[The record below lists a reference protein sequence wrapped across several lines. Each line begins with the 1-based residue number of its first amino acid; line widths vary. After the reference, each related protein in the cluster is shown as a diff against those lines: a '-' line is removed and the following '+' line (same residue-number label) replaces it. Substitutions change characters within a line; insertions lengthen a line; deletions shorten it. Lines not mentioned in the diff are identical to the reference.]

1 MKSPRIRHIIWL
13 LLLWLMPG
21 SFVVMGQNVNEKSA
35 QEAENVQ
42 DTIAPRYSVRKT
54 VPGTLKDLSPHPA
67 DLQSPMNLRTE
78 AEYDAKTDRYYIRTK
93 LGNTEIGVPMVLTP
107 EEYLDW
113 TLKQSM
119 QSYYRQKNG
128 EQIGKGKE
136 AFDFMDMKFNLGPAE
151 KLFGPGG
158 VQIRTQGN
166 AELSFGMTYKNVK
179 NPSLPES
186 QRKTLGFDFDE
197 KININVNGKVGDKV
211 NMNMNY
217 NTDATFDFD
226 TKRLKLKYEGKEDE
240 IIKLIEAGN
249 VSMSTNN
256 SLIRGASALFGIR
269 TDLQFGKLKLQAVI
283 SQQESEAKT
292 VTSRGGAQTTTFD
305 FSADNYEGN
314 RHFFLAHY
322 FRDVY
327 DKNLAQLP
335 NILSG
340 ITINRIEVWVTNK
353 RNNYDN
359 PRNIVALTDLGE
371 AFHIGNTTAW
381 SGVGNPTNPSSN
393 VNAPANSANN
403 LYAEM
408 LSRYAAARDIS
419 QVSNIMSTIPGSEPG
434 MDYEKIESARLL
446 TSSEYTLNSK
456 LGYIS
461 LKQTLQP
468 DEVLAVA
475 FEYTLGG
482 RSYQVGEFSSDIK
495 ETGQSLFVKLLK
507 NTANSPD
514 AACWDLMMKN
524 VYSLN
529 AYSVQKE
536 KFQLNITYQSDTTGV
551 YLRYIPEGKIAK
563 TPLLRVMNLDRLNS
577 QNQTGADG
585 FFDFVEGYTVTA
597 SDGRIYFPVVEPFGS
612 HLRKAIG
619 NDALADKYV
628 FQELYD
634 STRTVAQQTAEK
646 NKFRLTGE
654 YRASNANEIRL
665 GAMNIPQGSVRVT
678 AGGMT
683 LVENSDYTVDYTL
696 GVVTILNQSIIDAG
710 TAISV
715 NLESNTLYSMQ
726 RKTMIG
732 LNFTY
737 DFSQNFSFGGSI
749 MHLSEKP
756 LTSKVAMGDEPLSNT
771 LWGVNAS
778 WKKESQWLT
787 NMLDKLPFVT
797 ATAPSSINLGVEFA
811 HLIPGH
817 AKGLQ
822 QNASYIDDFEST
834 QNGIDLR
841 QPSYWMLA
849 STPSPLFPEAT
860 CSNDI
865 SYGKNRA
872 LLAWYHIDGL
882 FTRRNSSLTPTHIK
896 NDLNQLS
903 NHYVREVYEQELFPN
918 KETPYQE
925 SASMN
930 VLNLAYYPQE
940 RGPYNLDTDLNSDG
954 TLKNPENRWGG
965 MMRKL
970 DTSDFEAAN
979 IEYISFWLL
988 DPFIYEEGSI
998 EGGITRTGS
1007 EKATR
1012 ANSPKGTLYINLGE
1026 VSEDILKDGKKFFE
1040 NGLPI
1045 DGDATK
1051 TEETVWGRVPRDR
1064 SVVYA
1069 FDNAAGAR
1077 RKQDV
1082 GLNGLSTEDERT
1094 FSTYQ
1099 KYLADVQGKVDASTY
1114 EKFYNDPAG
1123 DNYHYFRGSD
1133 YDREERSILERY
1145 KYYNNT
1151 EGNSTASEDSP
1162 ERYDISSKTVPDVED
1177 INQDNT
1183 LNETE
1188 KYFQYRINL
1197 TPSDLKVGQNYITDK
1212 RTASVRLRNGQTEEV
1227 TWYQFKVPVRSGEAV
1242 GSIKDF
1248 KSIRF
1253 MRMFLTGFEK
1263 PIVLRFATLELVRGE
1278 WRTYT
1283 DALNNTQQGASTTSS
1298 AALDVSAVNI
1308 EENGDRTPVNY
1319 VMPPGISR
1327 VIDPGQPQ
1335 LRQQNE
1341 QAMSLKLEKLAPG
1354 DARAVYK
1361 NTGMDMRQYR
1371 RLQMFAHAEALP
1383 DLSTDPQ
1390 NGELSVFIRL
1400 GSDYRSNYYEYE
1412 IPLTLTPHGEYNGS
1426 TVAGC
1431 LAVWPKD
1438 NNLDIDLSVLTNV
1451 KKARNRLKNISNSG
1465 ISYAKVYSEYD
1476 PDKPSNKISVIGNPS
1491 LAEVKTMMIGVRN
1504 NSRTIKSAEVWVNEL
1519 RLTEFNEDGGWAA
1532 QGNLNLQLSDIGSI
1546 NLAGH
1551 VETAG
1556 FGGLEQSVSERRLD
1570 DYYQYSFTTTFD
1582 LGRFFPKKAKLAAPI
1597 YFSYSKEATT
1607 PKYNPLDKDM
1617 LLDDALDA
1625 CTTDW
1630 ERDSLMNIAREITTY
1645 RNFSLSNARLGI
1657 TSKTP
1662 MPYDPGNFTF
1672 SYSRSLRHNQ
1682 GSTTAYENETD
1693 WRAAMT
1699 YNYAPVYR
1707 PWEPFKAMESK
1718 SPWMRFIK
1726 EINLNWLPQ
1735 SISFNTDMTRH
1746 YYELQLRDLEALT
1759 AGSSS
1764 IGSGDLSIEGI
1775 PISVAKEFLWNR
1787 DFALRWDP
1795 TKNLKLNFTS
1805 ATHAEIEEP
1814 YGVVNKDLYPDEYS
1828 AWKDTVRRSL
1838 LSLGRPIDFQ
1848 QTFNATYK
1856 LPFDK
1861 FPATDWVSA
1870 DLRFASSYNWDRGVS
1885 LSDGI
1890 EMGNTV
1896 SNQRSI
1902 DVNSRFNLEAL
1913 YNKVPYLKKVNRRF
1927 SASYRK
1933 PASPKEQKPRRF
1945 DKEVQLRADTTVTIQ
1960 HGMNSRRPKVTAL
1973 TVDGRRYPV
1982 RYKVI
1987 NANSLRIDTQDT
1999 ARIKLTVIPGPDPED
2014 GWWYKFGQH
2023 ATRIAMSVRNFSFTY
2038 KNTYAMTLPGFRPE
2052 VGDMFG
2058 QKKHG
2063 GFLAPGMDFAFGFT
2077 GDDYIDRALQ
2087 NDWLICN
2094 DSVVSPASS
2103 NALEDLQLRISLE
2116 PIRDLKIDLTANRTR
2131 NRSREIQYMFE
2142 GMPDTRSGNFSMSI
2156 ISIGS
2161 AFERPSAGDGYHSGT
2176 FERFRRN
2183 LDVIRDRVESQFL
2196 GAQYPQGSI
2205 LAGKTFDPANGTIS
2219 KHSPDVMI
2227 PAFLAAYTGKSARNS
2242 ALDFFPSLFSMMPNW
2257 RITYTGLTK
2266 IAWFKKNFRSVNL
2279 NHAYRS
2285 TYSVGSYNTFQSFM
2299 SYMGDIGFVEDV
2311 QSGNPIPSSRFDI
2324 SMVSINEQFSP
2335 LIGMDATLKNGLTA
2349 KVEYK
2354 TSRILN
2360 LSMSACQLVETASRD
2375 FVIGLGYKIVNFNL
2389 FSGRNVKDNKNR
2401 VSHDLALRADIS
2413 FRNQSA
2419 LCRDIQQGFAQAT
2432 NGNKAL
2438 KISCSADYTLSRLL
2452 TLRLYYDRQQNT
2464 PLVSSSSYP
2473 VVSADFG
2480 FSMKFSLTR

>member
-21 SFVVMGQNVNEKSA
+21 SFVVMGQNVNGKSA

-726 RKTMIG
+726 RKTMMG

-988 DPFIYEEGSI
+988 DPFIYEEGNI

-1051 TEETVWGRVPRDR
+1051 TEETVWGVFPAI
-1064 SVVYA
+1064 VV
-1069 FDNAAGAR
+1069 
-1077 RKQDV
+1077 
-1082 GLNGLSTEDERT
+1082 
-1094 FSTYQ
+1094 
-1099 KYLADVQGKVDASTY
+1099 
-1114 EKFYNDPAG
+1114 
-1123 DNYHYFRGSD
+1123 
-1133 YDREERSILERY
+1133 
-1145 KYYNNT
+1145 
-1151 EGNSTASEDSP
+1151 
-1162 ERYDISSKTVPDVED
+1162 
-1177 INQDNT
+1177 
-1183 LNETE
+1183 
-1188 KYFQYRINL
+1188 
-1197 TPSDLKVGQNYITDK
+1197 
-1212 RTASVRLRNGQTEEV
+1212 
-1227 TWYQFKVPVRSGEAV
+1227 WY
-1242 GSIKDF
+1242 
-1248 KSIRF
+1248 
-1253 MRMFLTGFEK
+1253 
-1263 PIVLRFATLELVRGE
+1263 
-1278 WRTYT
+1278 
-1283 DALNNTQQGASTTSS
+1283 
-1298 AALDVSAVNI
+1298 
-1308 EENGDRTPVNY
+1308 
-1319 VMPPGISR
+1319 MPLIM
-1327 VIDPGQPQ
+1327 QP
-1335 LRQQNE
+1335 
-1341 QAMSLKLEKLAPG
+1341 
-1354 DARAVYK
+1354 
-1361 NTGMDMRQYR
+1361 
-1371 RLQMFAHAEALP
+1371 AHAV
-1383 DLSTDPQ
+1383 SKM
-1390 NGELSVFIRL
+1390 
-1400 GSDYRSNYYEYE
+1400 SD
-1412 IPLTLTPHGEYNGS
+1412 
-1426 TVAGC
+1426 
-1431 LAVWPKD
+1431 
-1438 NNLDIDLSVLTNV
+1438 
-1451 KKARNRLKNISNSG
+1451 
-1465 ISYAKVYSEYD
+1465 
-1476 PDKPSNKISVIGNPS
+1476 
-1491 LAEVKTMMIGVRN
+1491 
-1504 NSRTIKSAEVWVNEL
+1504 
-1519 RLTEFNEDGGWAA
+1519 
-1532 QGNLNLQLSDIGSI
+1532 
-1546 NLAGH
+1546 
-1551 VETAG
+1551 
-1556 FGGLEQSVSERRLD
+1556 
-1570 DYYQYSFTTTFD
+1570 
-1582 LGRFFPKKAKLAAPI
+1582 
-1597 YFSYSKEATT
+1597 
-1607 PKYNPLDKDM
+1607 
-1617 LLDDALDA
+1617 
-1625 CTTDW
+1625 
-1630 ERDSLMNIAREITTY
+1630 
-1645 RNFSLSNARLGI
+1645 
-1657 TSKTP
+1657 
-1662 MPYDPGNFTF
+1662 
-1672 SYSRSLRHNQ
+1672 
-1682 GSTTAYENETD
+1682 
-1693 WRAAMT
+1693 
-1699 YNYAPVYR
+1699 
-1707 PWEPFKAMESK
+1707 
-1718 SPWMRFIK
+1718 
-1726 EINLNWLPQ
+1726 
-1735 SISFNTDMTRH
+1735 
-1746 YYELQLRDLEALT
+1746 
-1759 AGSSS
+1759 
-1764 IGSGDLSIEGI
+1764 
-1775 PISVAKEFLWNR
+1775 
-1787 DFALRWDP
+1787 
-1795 TKNLKLNFTS
+1795 
-1805 ATHAEIEEP
+1805 
-1814 YGVVNKDLYPDEYS
+1814 
-1828 AWKDTVRRSL
+1828 
-1838 LSLGRPIDFQ
+1838 
-1848 QTFNATYK
+1848 
-1856 LPFDK
+1856 
-1861 FPATDWVSA
+1861 
-1870 DLRFASSYNWDRGVS
+1870 
-1885 LSDGI
+1885 
-1890 EMGNTV
+1890 
-1896 SNQRSI
+1896 
-1902 DVNSRFNLEAL
+1902 
-1913 YNKVPYLKKVNRRF
+1913 
-1927 SASYRK
+1927 
-1933 PASPKEQKPRRF
+1933 
-1945 DKEVQLRADTTVTIQ
+1945 
-1960 HGMNSRRPKVTAL
+1960 
-1973 TVDGRRYPV
+1973 
-1982 RYKVI
+1982 
-1987 NANSLRIDTQDT
+1987 
-1999 ARIKLTVIPGPDPED
+1999 
-2014 GWWYKFGQH
+2014 
-2023 ATRIAMSVRNFSFTY
+2023 
-2038 KNTYAMTLPGFRPE
+2038 
-2052 VGDMFG
+2052 
-2058 QKKHG
+2058 
-2063 GFLAPGMDFAFGFT
+2063 
-2077 GDDYIDRALQ
+2077 
-2087 NDWLICN
+2087 
-2094 DSVVSPASS
+2094 
-2103 NALEDLQLRISLE
+2103 
-2116 PIRDLKIDLTANRTR
+2116 
-2131 NRSREIQYMFE
+2131 
-2142 GMPDTRSGNFSMSI
+2142 
-2156 ISIGS
+2156 
-2161 AFERPSAGDGYHSGT
+2161 
-2176 FERFRRN
+2176 
-2183 LDVIRDRVESQFL
+2183 
-2196 GAQYPQGSI
+2196 
-2205 LAGKTFDPANGTIS
+2205 
-2219 KHSPDVMI
+2219 
-2227 PAFLAAYTGKSARNS
+2227 
-2242 ALDFFPSLFSMMPNW
+2242 
-2257 RITYTGLTK
+2257 
-2266 IAWFKKNFRSVNL
+2266 
-2279 NHAYRS
+2279 
-2285 TYSVGSYNTFQSFM
+2285 
-2299 SYMGDIGFVEDV
+2299 
-2311 QSGNPIPSSRFDI
+2311 
-2324 SMVSINEQFSP
+2324 
-2335 LIGMDATLKNGLTA
+2335 
-2349 KVEYK
+2349 
-2354 TSRILN
+2354 
-2360 LSMSACQLVETASRD
+2360 
-2375 FVIGLGYKIVNFNL
+2375 
-2389 FSGRNVKDNKNR
+2389 
-2401 VSHDLALRADIS
+2401 
-2413 FRNQSA
+2413 
-2419 LCRDIQQGFAQAT
+2419 
-2432 NGNKAL
+2432 
-2438 KISCSADYTLSRLL
+2438 
-2452 TLRLYYDRQQNT
+2452 
-2464 PLVSSSSYP
+2464 
-2473 VVSADFG
+2473 
-2480 FSMKFSLTR
+2480 

>member
-1 MKSPRIRHIIWL
+1 MKYPHIRHAICL
-13 LLLWLMPG
+13 LLLWLTH
-21 SFVVMGQNVNEKSA
+21 SSIAVMGQNVQQKTKTDNSTKEA
-35 QEAENVQ
+35 QS
-42 DTIAPRYSVRKT
+42 DSIAPRYSVRKT
-54 VPGTLKDLSPHPA
+54 VPFTLKDLSLPPA
-67 DLQSPMNLRTE
+67 DLKSPTNLRTE
-78 AEYDAKTDRYYIRTK
+78 AEYDAKTDKYLIRTK
-93 LGNTEIGVPMVLTP
+93 LGNTDIGVPLLLTP

-113 TLKQSM
+113 TLQQSM
-119 QSYYRQKNG
+119 QAYYRQKNG

-136 AFDFMDMKFNLGPAE
+136 AFDFMDMKFSLGPAE

-166 AELSFGMTYKNVK
+166 AELSFGMNYKNVK
-179 NPSLPES
+179 NPSLPEN
-186 QRKTLGFDFDE
+186 QRKTFGFDFDE

-226 TKRLKLKYEGKEDE
+226 TKQLKLKYEGKEDE

-249 VSMSTNN
+249 VSMPTNN

-269 TDLQFGKLKLQAVI
+269 TDLQFGKLKMQAVI

-292 VTSRGGAQTTTFD
+292 VTSRGGAQVTTFD
-305 FSADNYEGN
+305 FSADNYEEN
-314 RHFFLAHY
+314 RHFFLTHY

-335 NILSG
+335 NVLSS

-371 AFHIGNTTAW
+371 AFHIGNPSAW
-381 SGVGNPTNPSSN
+381 SGTGNPANPAASG
-393 VNAPANSANN
+393 NAPANNANN
-403 LYAEM
+403 LYAAM
-408 LSRYAAARDIS
+408 TGQYAAARDIS
-419 QVSNIMSTIPGSEPG
+419 QVNNTMNSIPGMEGG

-446 TSSEYTLNSK
+446 TASEYTLNSK

-475 FEYTLGG
+475 FEYTFGG
-482 RSYQVGEFSSDIK
+482 KSYQVGEFSSDIK

-507 NTANSPD
+507 NTSNSPD

-536 KFQLNITYQSDTTGV
+536 KFQLNITYQSDTAGV

-577 QNQTGADG
+577 QNQIGADG

-612 HLRKAIG
+612 HLRNAIG

-634 STRTVAQQTAEK
+634 STRTVARQTAEK

-665 GAMNIPQGSVRVT
+665 GAMNIPQGSVQVT
-678 AGGMT
+678 AGGIT
-683 LVENSDYTVDYTL
+683 LTENSDYTVDYTL

-726 RKTMIG
+726 RKTMMG

-737 DFSQNFSFGGSI
+737 DFSPDFSFGGSI
-749 MHLSEKP
+749 MHLKEKP
-756 LTSKVAMGDEPLSNT
+756 LTSKVAMGDEPLSNM
-771 LWGVNAS
+771 LWGLNAS

-787 NMLDKLPFVT
+787 NLLDKLPFVN
-797 ATAPSSINLGVEFA
+797 ATMPSNINLGVEFA

-834 QNGIDLR
+834 QSGIDLR

-849 STPSPLFPEAT
+849 STPYNPNLFPEASR
-860 CSNDI
+860 SNDI
-865 SYGKNRA
+865 TYGKNRA

-882 FTRRNSSLTPTHIK
+882 FTRRNSSLTPAHIK
-896 NDLNQLS
+896 SDLNQLS

-925 SASMN
+925 SAAMN

-940 RGPYNLDTDLNSDG
+940 RGPYNLDTDLNTNG
-954 TLKNPENRWGG
+954 TLRNPQKRWGG

-979 IEYISFWLL
+979 IEYVTFWLL
-988 DPFIYEEGSI
+988 DPFIYEKEGNNPASPLDRASTPATS
-998 EGGITRTGS
+998 GGD
-1007 EKATR
+1007 
-1012 ANSPKGTLYINLGE
+1012 LYINLGE

-1040 NGLPI
+1040 NGLPT
-1045 DGDATK
+1045 DGDVTK
-1051 TEETVWGRVPRDR
+1051 TEETVWGRVPRER
-1064 SVVYA
+1064 SIVYA
-1069 FDNAAGAR
+1069 FDNAANAR
-1077 RKQDV
+1077 RYQDV
-1082 GLNGLSTEDERT
+1082 GLNGLSTEDERS
-1094 FSTYQ
+1094 FPTYQ
-1099 KYLADVQGKVDASTY
+1099 NYLSEIQGIVDAESY
-1114 EKFYNDPAG
+1114 QKFYNDPAG

-1133 YDREERSILERY
+1133 YDREERSILDRY

-1162 ERYDISSKTVPDVED
+1162 ERYDISAKTVPDIED

-1188 KYFQYRINL
+1188 KYFQYKVRL

-1212 RTASVRLRNGQTEEV
+1212 RTVNVRLRNGQTEEV
-1227 TWYQFKVPVRSGEAV
+1227 TWYQFKIPVRSGEAI
-1242 GSIKDF
+1242 GNIKDF

-1253 MRMFLTGFEK
+1253 MRMFLTGFES
-1263 PIVLRFATLELVRGE
+1263 PVVLRFATLELIRGE

-1283 DALNNTQQGASTTSS
+1283 DALNNTQQGSSVTSS
-1298 AALDVSAVNI
+1298 ATLDVSAVNI

-1319 VMPPGISR
+1319 IMPPGISR

-1341 QAMSLKLEKLAPG
+1341 QAMSLKIEKLTPG

-1361 NTGMDMRQYR
+1361 NTGMDMRQYK
-1371 RLQMFAHAEALP
+1371 RLQMFIHAEALP

-1412 IPLTLTPHGEYNGS
+1412 IPLVLTPHGEYNGS
-1426 TVAGC
+1426 TTTGC
-1431 LAVWPKD
+1431 LAVWPKE
-1438 NNLDIDLSVLTNV
+1438 NNLDIDLGILTNI
-1451 KKARNRLKNISNSG
+1451 KKNRNRLKNISNSG
-1465 ISYAKVYSEYD
+1465 ITYTRLYSEYD
-1476 PDKPSNKISVIGNPS
+1476 TEKPANKISIIGNPS
-1491 LAEVKTMMIGVRN
+1491 LAEVKTIMIGVRN
-1504 NSRTIKSAEVWVNEL
+1504 NARTIKSAEVWVNEL
-1519 RLTEFNEDGGWAA
+1519 RLTEFNESGGWAA
-1532 QGNLNLQLSDIGSI
+1532 QGNLNVQLSDIGSI
-1546 NLAGH
+1546 NLTGH
-1551 VETAG
+1551 TETAG

-1570 DYYQYSFTTTFD
+1570 DFYQYSFTTTFD
-1582 LGRFFPKKAKLAAPI
+1582 LGRFFPKKVKLTSPI

-1625 CTTDW
+1625 CTTGQQ
-1630 ERDSLMNIAREITTY
+1630 RDSLMNIAREITTY
-1645 RNFSLSNARLGI
+1645 RNFSLSNARIGI
-1657 TSKTP
+1657 VSKRP

-1693 WRAAMT
+1693 WRGAMS

-1707 PWEPFKAMESK
+1707 PWEPFKKMKSK

-1735 SISFNTDMTRH
+1735 SIAFNTEMLRH
-1746 YYELQLRDLEALT
+1746 YYELQLRDLEVLT
-1759 AGSSS
+1759 TGSMT
-1764 IGSGDLSIEGI
+1764 GEDTGIEGI
-1775 PISVAKEFLWNR
+1775 PVSVAKEFLWNR
-1787 DFALRWDP
+1787 DFALRWDL
-1795 TKNLKLNFTS
+1795 TKNLRFNFTS

-1814 YGVVNKDLYPDEYS
+1814 YGVVNKDLYPDEYT

-1838 LSLGRPIDFQ
+1838 LSLGRPIDYQ

-1856 LPFDK
+1856 VPFDK
-1861 FPATDWVSA
+1861 FPITDWIST

-1890 EMGNTV
+1890 EMGNTI

-1933 PASPKEQKPRRF
+1933 PAAAKGQKPRRF
-1945 DKEVQLRADTTVTIQ
+1945 DKEIQLKADTTLTVS
-1960 HGMNSRRPKVTAL
+1960 HNLNSRRPKVSAL
-1973 TVDGRRYPV
+1973 TVDGRRYPIK
-1982 RYKVI
+1982 YKII
-1987 NANSLRIDTQDT
+1987 NANSLRINTQDT
-1999 ARIKLTVIPGPDPED
+1999 ARIKLTVIPGPAPEE
-2014 GWWYKFGQH
+2014 GRWYKLGQY
-2023 ATRIAMSVRNFSFTY
+2023 AARFAMSVRNFSFTY

-2063 GFLAPGMDFAFGFT
+2063 GFLAPGLGFAFGLT
-2077 GDDYIDRALQ
+2077 DDSYIDRAMQ
-2087 NDWLICN
+2087 NEWLVCN
-2094 DSVVSPASS
+2094 DSVISPASS
-2103 NALEDLQLRISLE
+2103 NALEDLQIRITLE
-2116 PIRDLKIDLTANRTR
+2116 PIRDLKIDLTANRTH
-2131 NRSREIQYMFE
+2131 NRSREMQYMFA
-2142 GMPDTRSGNFSMSI
+2142 GMPDTRSGNFTMSI

-2161 AFERPSAGDGYHSGT
+2161 AFERHNADNGYRSST
-2176 FERFRRN
+2176 FERFRNSLEGIRN
-2183 LDVIRDRVESQFL
+2183 RAE
-2196 GAQYPQGSI
+2196 AQYANSRYPQGTA
-2205 LAGKTFDPANGTIS
+2205 LVGKPFDPANGTVS

-2227 PAFLAAYTGKSARNS
+2227 PAFLAAYTGRNARNS
-2242 ALDFFPSLFSMMPNW
+2242 ALDIFPSLFAMMPNW
-2257 RITYTGLTK
+2257 RITYAGLAK
-2266 IAWFKKNFRSVNL
+2266 IGWFKKNFRSFNL

-2285 TYSVGSYNTFQSFM
+2285 TYNIGSYNTFQSFI
-2299 SYMGDIGFVEDV
+2299 SYMGDIGFTEDV
-2311 QSGNPIPSSRFDI
+2311 QTGNPIPSSRFDI

-2335 LIGMDATLKNGLTA
+2335 LIGMDATLKNGMTA
-2349 KVEYK
+2349 KVEYR
-2354 TSRILN
+2354 TNRVLN
-2360 LSMSACQLVETASRD
+2360 LSTSACQLVESDSRD
-2375 FVIGLGYKIVNFNL
+2375 FVIGLGYKIINFNL
-2389 FSGRNVKDNKNR
+2389 FSQRNVKNSKNR
-2401 VSHDLALRADIS
+2401 TSHDLTLRTDIS

-2419 LCRDIQQGFAQAT
+2419 LCRDIQQGSTQAT
-2432 NGNKAL
+2432 SGNKAL

-2473 VVSADFG
+2473 VVSVDFG

>member
-21 SFVVMGQNVNEKSA
+21 SFVVMGQNVNGKST

-78 AEYDAKTDRYYIRTK
+78 AEYDAKTDKYYIRTK

-514 AACWDLMMKN
+514 AACWGLMMKN

-726 RKTMIG
+726 RKTMMG

-849 STPSPLFPEAT
+849 STPSPLFPEAAR
-860 CSNDI
+860 SNDI

-988 DPFIYEEGSI
+988 DPFIYEEGNI

-1064 SVVYA
+1064 SVV
-1069 FDNAAGAR
+1069 
-1077 RKQDV
+1077 
-1082 GLNGLSTEDERT
+1082 
-1094 FSTYQ
+1094 
-1099 KYLADVQGKVDASTY
+1099 
-1114 EKFYNDPAG
+1114 
-1123 DNYHYFRGSD
+1123 
-1133 YDREERSILERY
+1133 
-1145 KYYNNT
+1145 
-1151 EGNSTASEDSP
+1151 
-1162 ERYDISSKTVPDVED
+1162 
-1177 INQDNT
+1177 
-1183 LNETE
+1183 
-1188 KYFQYRINL
+1188 
-1197 TPSDLKVGQNYITDK
+1197 
-1212 RTASVRLRNGQTEEV
+1212 SV
-1227 TWYQFKVPVRSGEAV
+1227 S
-1242 GSIKDF
+1242 
-1248 KSIRF
+1248 
-1253 MRMFLTGFEK
+1253 
-1263 PIVLRFATLELVRGE
+1263 
-1278 WRTYT
+1278 YT
-1283 DALNNTQQGASTTSS
+1283 
-1298 AALDVSAVNI
+1298 
-1308 EENGDRTPVNY
+1308 
-1319 VMPPGISR
+1319 
-1327 VIDPGQPQ
+1327 
-1335 LRQQNE
+1335 
-1341 QAMSLKLEKLAPG
+1341 
-1354 DARAVYK
+1354 
-1361 NTGMDMRQYR
+1361 
-1371 RLQMFAHAEALP
+1371 H
-1383 DLSTDPQ
+1383 
-1390 NGELSVFIRL
+1390 
-1400 GSDYRSNYYEYE
+1400 
-1412 IPLTLTPHGEYNGS
+1412 LTLP
-1426 TVAGC
+1426 
-1431 LAVWPKD
+1431 
-1438 NNLDIDLSVLTNV
+1438 
-1451 KKARNRLKNISNSG
+1451 
-1465 ISYAKVYSEYD
+1465 
-1476 PDKPSNKISVIGNPS
+1476 
-1491 LAEVKTMMIGVRN
+1491 
-1504 NSRTIKSAEVWVNEL
+1504 
-1519 RLTEFNEDGGWAA
+1519 
-1532 QGNLNLQLSDIGSI
+1532 
-1546 NLAGH
+1546 
-1551 VETAG
+1551 
-1556 FGGLEQSVSERRLD
+1556 
-1570 DYYQYSFTTTFD
+1570 TT
-1582 LGRFFPKKAKLAAPI
+1582 
-1597 YFSYSKEATT
+1597 
-1607 PKYNPLDKDM
+1607 
-1617 LLDDALDA
+1617 
-1625 CTTDW
+1625 
-1630 ERDSLMNIAREITTY
+1630 
-1645 RNFSLSNARLGI
+1645 
-1657 TSKTP
+1657 
-1662 MPYDPGNFTF
+1662 
-1672 SYSRSLRHNQ
+1672 
-1682 GSTTAYENETD
+1682 
-1693 WRAAMT
+1693 
-1699 YNYAPVYR
+1699 
-1707 PWEPFKAMESK
+1707 
-1718 SPWMRFIK
+1718 
-1726 EINLNWLPQ
+1726 
-1735 SISFNTDMTRH
+1735 
-1746 YYELQLRDLEALT
+1746 
-1759 AGSSS
+1759 
-1764 IGSGDLSIEGI
+1764 
-1775 PISVAKEFLWNR
+1775 
-1787 DFALRWDP
+1787 
-1795 TKNLKLNFTS
+1795 
-1805 ATHAEIEEP
+1805 
-1814 YGVVNKDLYPDEYS
+1814 
-1828 AWKDTVRRSL
+1828 
-1838 LSLGRPIDFQ
+1838 
-1848 QTFNATYK
+1848 
-1856 LPFDK
+1856 
-1861 FPATDWVSA
+1861 
-1870 DLRFASSYNWDRGVS
+1870 
-1885 LSDGI
+1885 
-1890 EMGNTV
+1890 
-1896 SNQRSI
+1896 
-1902 DVNSRFNLEAL
+1902 
-1913 YNKVPYLKKVNRRF
+1913 
-1927 SASYRK
+1927 
-1933 PASPKEQKPRRF
+1933 
-1945 DKEVQLRADTTVTIQ
+1945 
-1960 HGMNSRRPKVTAL
+1960 
-1973 TVDGRRYPV
+1973 
-1982 RYKVI
+1982 
-1987 NANSLRIDTQDT
+1987 
-1999 ARIKLTVIPGPDPED
+1999 
-2014 GWWYKFGQH
+2014 
-2023 ATRIAMSVRNFSFTY
+2023 
-2038 KNTYAMTLPGFRPE
+2038 
-2052 VGDMFG
+2052 
-2058 QKKHG
+2058 
-2063 GFLAPGMDFAFGFT
+2063 
-2077 GDDYIDRALQ
+2077 
-2087 NDWLICN
+2087 
-2094 DSVVSPASS
+2094 
-2103 NALEDLQLRISLE
+2103 
-2116 PIRDLKIDLTANRTR
+2116 
-2131 NRSREIQYMFE
+2131 
-2142 GMPDTRSGNFSMSI
+2142 
-2156 ISIGS
+2156 
-2161 AFERPSAGDGYHSGT
+2161 
-2176 FERFRRN
+2176 
-2183 LDVIRDRVESQFL
+2183 
-2196 GAQYPQGSI
+2196 
-2205 LAGKTFDPANGTIS
+2205 
-2219 KHSPDVMI
+2219 
-2227 PAFLAAYTGKSARNS
+2227 
-2242 ALDFFPSLFSMMPNW
+2242 
-2257 RITYTGLTK
+2257 
-2266 IAWFKKNFRSVNL
+2266 
-2279 NHAYRS
+2279 
-2285 TYSVGSYNTFQSFM
+2285 
-2299 SYMGDIGFVEDV
+2299 
-2311 QSGNPIPSSRFDI
+2311 
-2324 SMVSINEQFSP
+2324 
-2335 LIGMDATLKNGLTA
+2335 
-2349 KVEYK
+2349 
-2354 TSRILN
+2354 
-2360 LSMSACQLVETASRD
+2360 
-2375 FVIGLGYKIVNFNL
+2375 
-2389 FSGRNVKDNKNR
+2389 
-2401 VSHDLALRADIS
+2401 
-2413 FRNQSA
+2413 
-2419 LCRDIQQGFAQAT
+2419 
-2432 NGNKAL
+2432 
-2438 KISCSADYTLSRLL
+2438 
-2452 TLRLYYDRQQNT
+2452 
-2464 PLVSSSSYP
+2464 
-2473 VVSADFG
+2473 
-2480 FSMKFSLTR
+2480 

>member
-1 MKSPRIRHIIWL
+1 MKYPHIRHAICL
-13 LLLWLMPG
+13 LLLWLTH
-21 SFVVMGQNVNEKSA
+21 SSIAVMGQNVQQKTNTDNSTKEA
-35 QEAENVQ
+35 QS
-42 DTIAPRYSVRKT
+42 DSIAPRYSVRKT
-54 VPGTLKDLSPHPA
+54 VPFTLKDLSLPPA
-67 DLQSPMNLRTE
+67 DLKSPTNLRTE
-78 AEYDAKTDRYYIRTK
+78 AEYDAKTNKYLIRTK
-93 LGNTEIGVPMVLTP
+93 LGNTDIGVPLLLTP

-113 TLKQSM
+113 TLQQSM
-119 QSYYRQKNG
+119 QAYYRQKNG

-136 AFDFMDMKFNLGPAE
+136 AFDFMDMKFSLGPAE

-166 AELSFGMTYKNVK
+166 AELSFGMNYKNVK
-179 NPSLPES
+179 NPSLPEN
-186 QRKTLGFDFDE
+186 QRKTFGFDFDE

-226 TKRLKLKYEGKEDE
+226 TKQLKLKYEGKEDE

-249 VSMSTNN
+249 VSMPTNN

-269 TDLQFGKLKLQAVI
+269 TDLQFGKLKMQAVI

-292 VTSRGGAQTTTFD
+292 VTSRGGAQVTTFD
-305 FSADNYEGN
+305 FSADNYEEN
-314 RHFFLAHY
+314 RHFFLTHY

-335 NILSG
+335 NVLSG

-371 AFHIGNTTAW
+371 AFHIGNPSAW
-381 SGVGNPTNPSSN
+381 SGTGNPANPAAS
-393 VNAPANSANN
+393 VNAPANNANN
-403 LYAEM
+403 LYAAM
-408 LSRYAAARDIS
+408 TGQYAAARDIS
-419 QVSNIMSTIPGSEPG
+419 QVNNTMNSIPGMEGG

-446 TSSEYTLNSK
+446 TASEYTLNSK

-475 FEYTLGG
+475 FEYTFGG
-482 RSYQVGEFSSDIK
+482 KNYQVGEFSSDIK

-507 NTANSPD
+507 NTSNSPD

-536 KFQLNITYQSDTTGV
+536 KFQLNITYQSDTAGV

-577 QNQTGADG
+577 QNQIGADG

-634 STRTVAQQTAEK
+634 STRTVARQTAEK

-678 AGGMT
+678 AGGIT
-683 LVENSDYTVDYTL
+683 LTENSDYTVDYTL

-726 RKTMIG
+726 RKTMMG

-737 DFSQNFSFGGSI
+737 DFSPGFSFGGSI
-749 MHLSEKP
+749 MHLKEKP
-756 LTSKVAMGDEPLSNT
+756 LTSKVAMGDEPLSNM
-771 LWGVNAS
+771 LWGLNAS

-787 NMLDKLPFVT
+787 NLLDKLPFVN
-797 ATAPSSINLGVEFA
+797 ATMPSNINLGVEFA

-834 QNGIDLR
+834 QSGIDLR

-849 STPSPLFPEAT
+849 STPYNPNLFPEASR
-860 CSNDI
+860 SNDI
-865 SYGKNRA
+865 TYGKNRA

-882 FTRRNSSLTPTHIK
+882 FTRRNSSLTPAHIK
-896 NDLNQLS
+896 SDLNQLS

-925 SASMN
+925 SAAMN

-940 RGPYNLDTDLNSDG
+940 RGPYNLDTDLNTDG
-954 TLKNPENRWGG
+954 TLRNPQKRWGG

-979 IEYISFWLL
+979 IEYVTFWLL
-988 DPFIYEEGSI
+988 DPFIYEKEGNNPASPLDRASTPATS
-998 EGGITRTGS
+998 GGD
-1007 EKATR
+1007 
-1012 ANSPKGTLYINLGE
+1012 LYINLGE

-1040 NGLPI
+1040 NGLPT
-1045 DGDATK
+1045 DGDVTK

-1064 SVVYA
+1064 SIVYA
-1069 FDNAAGAR
+1069 FDNAASAR
-1077 RKQDV
+1077 RYQDV
-1082 GLNGLSTEDERT
+1082 GLNGLSTEDERS
-1094 FSTYQ
+1094 FPTYRN
-1099 KYLADVQGKVDASTY
+1099 YLSEIQGIVDAESY
-1114 EKFYNDPAG
+1114 QKFYNDPAG

-1133 YDREERSILERY
+1133 YDREERSILDRY

-1162 ERYDISSKTVPDVED
+1162 ERYDISAKTVPDIED

-1188 KYFQYRINL
+1188 KYFQYKVRL

-1212 RTASVRLRNGQTEEV
+1212 RTVNIRLRNGQTEEV
-1227 TWYQFKVPVRSGEAV
+1227 TWYQFKIPVRSGEAI
-1242 GSIKDF
+1242 GNIKDF

-1253 MRMFLTGFEK
+1253 MRMFLTGFES
-1263 PIVLRFATLELVRGE
+1263 PVVLRFATLELIRGE

-1283 DALNNTQQGASTTSS
+1283 DALNNTQQGSPVTSS
-1298 AALDVSAVNI
+1298 ATLDVSAVNI

-1319 VMPPGISR
+1319 IMPPGISR

-1341 QAMSLKLEKLAPG
+1341 QAMSLKIEKLTPG

-1361 NTGMDMRQYR
+1361 NTGMDMRQYK
-1371 RLQMFAHAEALP
+1371 RLQMFIHAEALP

-1412 IPLTLTPHGEYNGS
+1412 IPLVLTPHGEYNGS
-1426 TVAGC
+1426 TTAGC
-1431 LAVWPKD
+1431 LAVWPKE
-1438 NNLDIDLSVLTNV
+1438 NNLDIDLGILTNI
-1451 KKARNRLKNISNSG
+1451 KKNRNRLKNISNSG
-1465 ISYAKVYSEYD
+1465 ITYTRLYSEYD
-1476 PDKPSNKISVIGNPS
+1476 TEKPANKISIIGNPS
-1491 LAEVKTMMIGVRN
+1491 LAEVKTIMIGVRN
-1504 NSRTIKSAEVWVNEL
+1504 NARTIKSAEVWVNEL
-1519 RLTEFNEDGGWAA
+1519 RLTEFNESGGWAA
-1532 QGNLNLQLSDIGSI
+1532 QGNLNVQLSDIGSI
-1546 NLAGH
+1546 NLTGH
-1551 VETAG
+1551 TETAG

-1570 DYYQYSFTTTFD
+1570 DFYQYSFTTTFD
-1582 LGRFFPKKAKLAAPI
+1582 LGRFFPKKVKLTSPI

-1625 CTTDW
+1625 CTTGQQ
-1630 ERDSLMNIAREITTY
+1630 RDSLMNIAREITTY
-1645 RNFSLSNARLGI
+1645 RNFSLSNARIGI
-1657 TSKTP
+1657 VSKRP

-1693 WRAAMT
+1693 WRGAMT
-1699 YNYAPVYR
+1699 YNYTPVYR
-1707 PWEPFKAMESK
+1707 PWEPFKKMKSK

-1735 SISFNTDMTRH
+1735 SIAFNTEMLRH

-1759 AGSSS
+1759 AGSMT
-1764 IGSGDLSIEGI
+1764 GGDTGIEGI
-1775 PISVAKEFLWNR
+1775 PVSVAKEFLWNR
-1787 DFALRWDP
+1787 DFALRWDL
-1795 TKNLKLNFTS
+1795 TKNLRINFTS

-1814 YGVVNKDLYPDEYS
+1814 YGVVNKDLYPDEYT

-1838 LSLGRPIDFQ
+1838 LSLGRPIDYQ

-1856 LPFDK
+1856 MPFDK
-1861 FPATDWVSA
+1861 FPITDWIST

-1890 EMGNTV
+1890 EMGNTI

-1933 PASPKEQKPRRF
+1933 PTAAKGQKPRRF
-1945 DKEVQLRADTTVTIQ
+1945 DKEIQLKADTTLTVS
-1960 HGMNSRRPKVTAL
+1960 HNLNSRRPKVSAL
-1973 TVDGRRYPV
+1973 TVDGRRYPIK
-1982 RYKVI
+1982 YKI
-1987 NANSLRIDTQDT
+1987 LNANSLRIDTRDT
-1999 ARIKLTVIPGPDPED
+1999 ARIKLTVIPGPAPEE
-2014 GWWYKFGQH
+2014 GRWYKLGQY
-2023 ATRIAMSVRNFSFTY
+2023 AARLAMSVRNFSFTY

-2063 GFLAPGMDFAFGFT
+2063 GFLAPGLGFAFGLT
-2077 GDDYIDRALQ
+2077 DDSYIDRAMQ
-2087 NDWLICN
+2087 NEWLVCN
-2094 DSVVSPASS
+2094 DSVISPASS
-2103 NALEDLQLRISLE
+2103 NALEDLQIRITLE
-2116 PIRDLKIDLTANRTR
+2116 PIRDLKIDLTANRTH
-2131 NRSREIQYMFE
+2131 NRSREMQYMFA
-2142 GMPDTRSGNFSMSI
+2142 GMPDTRSGNFTMSI

-2161 AFERPSAGDGYHSGT
+2161 AFERHNADNGYRSST
-2176 FERFRRN
+2176 FERFRNSLEGIRN
-2183 LDVIRDRVESQFL
+2183 RVEAQYANS
-2196 GAQYPQGSI
+2196 QYPQGTA
-2205 LAGKTFDPANGTIS
+2205 LAGKPFDPANGTVS

-2227 PAFLAAYTGKSARNS
+2227 PAFLAAYTGRNARNS
-2242 ALDFFPSLFSMMPNW
+2242 ALDIFPSLFAMMPNW
-2257 RITYTGLTK
+2257 RITYAGLAK
-2266 IAWFKKNFRSVNL
+2266 IGWFKKNFRSFNL

-2285 TYSVGSYNTFQSFM
+2285 TYSIGSYNTFQSFI
-2299 SYMGDIGFVEDV
+2299 SYMGDIGFTEDV
-2311 QSGNPIPSSRFDI
+2311 QTGNPTPSSRFDI

-2349 KVEYK
+2349 KVEYR
-2354 TSRILN
+2354 TNRVLN
-2360 LSMSACQLVETASRD
+2360 LSTSACQLVESDSRD

-2389 FSGRNVKDNKNR
+2389 FSQRNVKNSKNR
-2401 VSHDLALRADIS
+2401 TSHDLTLRTDIS

-2432 NGNKAL
+2432 SGNKAL

>member
-1 MKSPRIRHIIWL
+1 MKYPYIRHTICL
-13 LLLWLMPG
+13 LLLWLTH
-21 SFVVMGQNVNEKSA
+21 SSIAVMGQNVQQKTKTDNNTKEA
-35 QEAENVQ
+35 QS
-42 DTIAPRYSVRKT
+42 DSITPRYSVRKT
-54 VPGTLKDLSPHPA
+54 VPFTLKDLSLPPA
-67 DLQSPMNLRTE
+67 DLKSPTNLRTE
-78 AEYDAKTDRYYIRTK
+78 AEYDAKTDKYLIRTK
-93 LGNTEIGVPMVLTP
+93 LGNTDIGVPLLLTP

-113 TLKQSM
+113 TLQQSM
-119 QSYYRQKNG
+119 QAYYRQKNG

-136 AFDFMDMKFNLGPAE
+136 AFDFMDMKFSLGPAE

-166 AELSFGMTYKNVK
+166 AELSFGMNYKNVK
-179 NPSLPES
+179 NPSLPEN
-186 QRKTLGFDFDE
+186 QRKTFGFDFDE

-226 TKRLKLKYEGKEDE
+226 TKQLKLKYEGKEDE

-249 VSMSTNN
+249 VSMPTNN

-269 TDLQFGKLKLQAVI
+269 TDLQFGKLKMQAVI

-292 VTSRGGAQTTTFD
+292 VTSRGGAQVTTFD
-305 FSADNYEGN
+305 FSADNYEEN
-314 RHFFLAHY
+314 RHFFLTHY

-335 NILSG
+335 NVLSS

-371 AFHIGNTTAW
+371 AFHIGNPSAW
-381 SGVGNPTNPSSN
+381 SGTGNPANPAASG
-393 VNAPANSANN
+393 NAPANNANN
-403 LYAEM
+403 LYAAM
-408 LSRYAAARDIS
+408 TGQYAAARDIS
-419 QVSNIMSTIPGSEPG
+419 QVNNTMNSIPGMEGG

-446 TSSEYTLNSK
+446 TASEYTLNSK

-475 FEYTLGG
+475 FEYTFGG
-482 RSYQVGEFSSDIK
+482 KSYQVGEFSSDIK

-507 NTANSPD
+507 NTSNSPD

-536 KFQLNITYQSDTTGV
+536 RFQLNITYQSDTAGV

-577 QNQTGADG
+577 QNQIGADG

-612 HLRKAIG
+612 HLRNAIG

-634 STRTVAQQTAEK
+634 STRTVARQTAEK

-665 GAMNIPQGSVRVT
+665 GAMNIPQGSVQVT
-678 AGGMT
+678 AGGIT
-683 LVENSDYTVDYTL
+683 LTENSDYTVDYTL

-726 RKTMIG
+726 RKTMMG

-737 DFSQNFSFGGSI
+737 DFSPDFSFGGSI
-749 MHLSEKP
+749 IHLKEKP
-756 LTSKVAMGDEPLSNT
+756 LTSKVAMGDEPLSNM
-771 LWGVNAS
+771 LWGLNAS

-787 NMLDKLPFVT
+787 NLLDKLPFVN
-797 ATAPSSINLGVEFA
+797 ATMPSNINLSVEFA

-834 QNGIDLR
+834 QSGIDLR

-849 STPSPLFPEAT
+849 STPYNPNLFPEASR
-860 CSNDI
+860 SNDI
-865 SYGKNRA
+865 TYGKNRA

-882 FTRRNSSLTPTHIK
+882 FTRRNSSLTPAHIK
-896 NDLNQLS
+896 SDLNQLS

-925 SASMN
+925 SAAMN

-940 RGPYNLDTDLNSDG
+940 RGPYNLDTDLNTDG
-954 TLKNPENRWGG
+954 TLRNPQKRWGG

-979 IEYISFWLL
+979 IEYVTFWLL
-988 DPFIYEEGSI
+988 DPFIYKKEGNNPASPLDRASTPATS
-998 EGGITRTGS
+998 GGD
-1007 EKATR
+1007 
-1012 ANSPKGTLYINLGE
+1012 LYINLGE

-1040 NGLPI
+1040 NGLPT
-1045 DGDATK
+1045 DGDVTK
-1051 TEETVWGRVPRDR
+1051 TEETVWGRVPRER
-1064 SVVYA
+1064 SIVYA
-1069 FDNAAGAR
+1069 FDNAANAR
-1077 RKQDV
+1077 RYQDV
-1082 GLNGLSTEDERT
+1082 GLNGLSTEDERS
-1094 FSTYQ
+1094 FPTYQ
-1099 KYLADVQGKVDASTY
+1099 NYLSEIQGIVDAESY
-1114 EKFYNDPAG
+1114 QKFYNDPAG

-1133 YDREERSILERY
+1133 YDREERSILDRY

-1162 ERYDISSKTVPDVED
+1162 ERYDISAKTVPDIED

-1188 KYFQYRINL
+1188 KYFQYKVRL

-1212 RTASVRLRNGQTEEV
+1212 RTVNVRLRNGQTEEV
-1227 TWYQFKVPVRSGEAV
+1227 TWYQFKIPVRSGEAI
-1242 GSIKDF
+1242 GNIKDF

-1253 MRMFLTGFEK
+1253 MRMFLTGFES
-1263 PIVLRFATLELVRGE
+1263 PVVLRFATLELIRGE

-1283 DALNNTQQGASTTSS
+1283 DALNNTQQGSSVTSS
-1298 AALDVSAVNI
+1298 ATLDVSAVNI

-1319 VMPPGISR
+1319 IMPPGISR

-1341 QAMSLKLEKLAPG
+1341 QAMSLKIEKLTPG

-1361 NTGMDMRQYR
+1361 NTGMDMRQYK
-1371 RLQMFAHAEALP
+1371 RLQMFIHAEALP

-1412 IPLTLTPHGEYNGS
+1412 IPLVLTPHGEYNGS
-1426 TVAGC
+1426 TTTGC
-1431 LAVWPKD
+1431 LAVWPKE
-1438 NNLDIDLSVLTNV
+1438 NNLDIDLGILTNI
-1451 KKARNRLKNISNSG
+1451 KKNRNRLKNISNSG
-1465 ISYAKVYSEYD
+1465 ITYTRLYSEYD
-1476 PDKPSNKISVIGNPS
+1476 TEKPANKISIIGNPS
-1491 LAEVKTMMIGVRN
+1491 LAEVKTIMIGVRN
-1504 NSRTIKSAEVWVNEL
+1504 NARTIKSAEVWVNEL
-1519 RLTEFNEDGGWAA
+1519 RLTEFNESGGWAA
-1532 QGNLNLQLSDIGSI
+1532 QGNLNVQLSDIGSI
-1546 NLAGH
+1546 NLTGH
-1551 VETAG
+1551 TETAG
-1556 FGGLEQSVSERRLD
+1556 FGGLEQSVSEHRLD
-1570 DYYQYSFTTTFD
+1570 DFYQYSFTTTFD
-1582 LGRFFPKKAKLAAPI
+1582 LGRFFPKKVKLTSPI

-1625 CTTDW
+1625 CTTGQQ
-1630 ERDSLMNIAREITTY
+1630 RDSLMNIAREITTY
-1645 RNFSLSNARLGI
+1645 RNFSLSNARIGI
-1657 TSKTP
+1657 VSKRP

-1693 WRAAMT
+1693 WRGAMS

-1707 PWEPFKAMESK
+1707 PWEPFKKMKSK

-1735 SISFNTDMTRH
+1735 SIAFNTEMLRH

-1759 AGSSS
+1759 AGSMT
-1764 IGSGDLSIEGI
+1764 GEDTGIEGI
-1775 PISVAKEFLWNR
+1775 PVSVAKEFLWNR
-1787 DFALRWDP
+1787 DFALRWDL
-1795 TKNLKLNFTS
+1795 TKNLRINFTS

-1814 YGVVNKDLYPDEYS
+1814 YGVVNKDLYPDEYT

-1838 LSLGRPIDFQ
+1838 LSLGRPIDYQ

-1856 LPFDK
+1856 VPFDK
-1861 FPATDWVSA
+1861 FPITDWIST

-1890 EMGNTV
+1890 EMGNTI

-1933 PASPKEQKPRRF
+1933 PAAAKGQKPRRF
-1945 DKEVQLRADTTVTIQ
+1945 DKEIQLKADTTLTVS
-1960 HGMNSRRPKVTAL
+1960 HNLNSRRPKVSAL
-1973 TVDGRRYPV
+1973 TVDGRRYPIK
-1982 RYKVI
+1982 YKII
-1987 NANSLRIDTQDT
+1987 NANSLRINTQDT
-1999 ARIKLTVIPGPDPED
+1999 ARIKLTVIPGPAPEE
-2014 GWWYKFGQH
+2014 GRWYKLGQY
-2023 ATRIAMSVRNFSFTY
+2023 AARFAMSVRNFSFTY

-2063 GFLAPGMDFAFGFT
+2063 GFLAPGLGFAFGLT
-2077 GDDYIDRALQ
+2077 DDNYIDRAMQ
-2087 NDWLICN
+2087 NEWLVCN
-2094 DSVVSPASS
+2094 DSVISPASS
-2103 NALEDLQLRISLE
+2103 NALEDLQIRITLE
-2116 PIRDLKIDLTANRTR
+2116 PIRDLKIDLTANRTH
-2131 NRSREIQYMFE
+2131 NRSREMQYMFA
-2142 GMPDTRSGNFSMSI
+2142 GMPDTRSGNFTMSI

-2161 AFERPSAGDGYHSGT
+2161 AFERHNADNGYRSST
-2176 FERFRRN
+2176 FERFRNSLEGIRN
-2183 LDVIRDRVESQFL
+2183 RAE
-2196 GAQYPQGSI
+2196 AQYANSRYPQGTA
-2205 LAGKTFDPANGTIS
+2205 LVGKPFDPANGTVS

-2227 PAFLAAYTGKSARNS
+2227 PAFFAAYTGRNARNS
-2242 ALDFFPSLFSMMPNW
+2242 ALDIFPSLFAMMPNW
-2257 RITYTGLTK
+2257 RITYAGLAK
-2266 IAWFKKNFRSVNL
+2266 IGWFKKNFRSFNL

-2285 TYSVGSYNTFQSFM
+2285 TYSIGSYNTFQSFI
-2299 SYMGDIGFVEDV
+2299 SYMGDIGFTEDV
-2311 QSGNPIPSSRFDI
+2311 QTGNPIPSSRFDI

-2335 LIGMDATLKNGLTA
+2335 LIGMDATLKNGMTA
-2349 KVEYK
+2349 KVEYR
-2354 TSRILN
+2354 TNRVLN
-2360 LSMSACQLVETASRD
+2360 LSTSACQLVESDSRD
-2375 FVIGLGYKIVNFNL
+2375 FVIGLGYKIINFNL
-2389 FSGRNVKDNKNR
+2389 FSQRNVKNSKNR
-2401 VSHDLALRADIS
+2401 TSHDLTLRTDIS

-2419 LCRDIQQGFAQAT
+2419 LCRDIQQGSTQAT
-2432 NGNKAL
+2432 SGNKTL

-2473 VVSADFG
+2473 VVSVDFG

>member
-1 MKSPRIRHIIWL
+1 MKYPHIRHAICL
-13 LLLWLMPG
+13 LLLWLTH
-21 SFVVMGQNVNEKSA
+21 SSIAVMGQNVQQKTNTDNSTKEA
-35 QEAENVQ
+35 QS
-42 DTIAPRYSVRKT
+42 DSIAPRYSVRKT
-54 VPGTLKDLSPHPA
+54 VPFTLKDLSLPPA
-67 DLQSPMNLRTE
+67 DLKSPTNLRTE
-78 AEYDAKTDRYYIRTK
+78 AEYDAKTDKYLIRTK
-93 LGNTEIGVPMVLTP
+93 LGNTDIGVPLLLTP

-113 TLKQSM
+113 TLQQSM
-119 QSYYRQKNG
+119 QAYYRQKNG

-136 AFDFMDMKFNLGPAE
+136 AFDFMDMKFSLGPAE

-166 AELSFGMTYKNVK
+166 AELSFGMNYKNVK
-179 NPSLPES
+179 NPSLPEN
-186 QRKTLGFDFDE
+186 QRKTFGFDFDE

-226 TKRLKLKYEGKEDE
+226 TKQLKLKYEGKEDE

-249 VSMSTNN
+249 VSMPTNN

-269 TDLQFGKLKLQAVI
+269 TDLQFGKLKMQAVI

-292 VTSRGGAQTTTFD
+292 VTSRGGAQVTTFD
-305 FSADNYEGN
+305 FSADNYEEN
-314 RHFFLAHY
+314 RHFFLTHY

-335 NILSG
+335 NVLSG

-371 AFHIGNTTAW
+371 AFHIGNPSAW
-381 SGVGNPTNPSSN
+381 SGTGNPANPAAS
-393 VNAPANSANN
+393 VNAPANNANN
-403 LYAEM
+403 LYAAM
-408 LSRYAAARDIS
+408 TGQYAAARDIS
-419 QVSNIMSTIPGSEPG
+419 QVNNTMNSIPGMEGG

-446 TSSEYTLNSK
+446 TASEYTLNSK

-475 FEYTLGG
+475 FEYTFGG
-482 RSYQVGEFSSDIK
+482 KNYQVGEFSSDIK

-507 NTANSPD
+507 NTSNSPD

-536 KFQLNITYQSDTTGV
+536 KFQLNITYQSDTAGV

-577 QNQTGADG
+577 QNQIGADG

-634 STRTVAQQTAEK
+634 STRTVARQTAEK

-678 AGGMT
+678 AGGIT
-683 LVENSDYTVDYTL
+683 LTENSDYTVDYTL

-726 RKTMIG
+726 RKTMMG

-737 DFSQNFSFGGSI
+737 DFSPGFSFGGSI
-749 MHLSEKP
+749 MHLKEKP
-756 LTSKVAMGDEPLSNT
+756 LTSKVAMGDEPLSNM
-771 LWGVNAS
+771 LWGLNAS

-787 NMLDKLPFVT
+787 NLLDKLPFVN
-797 ATAPSSINLGVEFA
+797 ATMPSNINLGVEFA

-834 QNGIDLR
+834 QSGIDLR

-849 STPSPLFPEAT
+849 STPYNPNLFPEASR
-860 CSNDI
+860 SNDI
-865 SYGKNRA
+865 TYGKNRA

-882 FTRRNSSLTPTHIK
+882 FTRRNSSLTPAHIK
-896 NDLNQLS
+896 SDLNQLS

-925 SASMN
+925 SAAMN

-940 RGPYNLDTDLNSDG
+940 RGPYNLDTDLNTDG
-954 TLKNPENRWGG
+954 TLRNPQKRWGG

-979 IEYISFWLL
+979 IEYVTFWLL
-988 DPFIYEEGSI
+988 DPFIYEKEGNNPASPLDRASTPATS
-998 EGGITRTGS
+998 GGD
-1007 EKATR
+1007 
-1012 ANSPKGTLYINLGE
+1012 LYINLGE

-1040 NGLPI
+1040 NGLPT
-1045 DGDATK
+1045 DGDVTK

-1064 SVVYA
+1064 SIVYA
-1069 FDNAAGAR
+1069 FDNAASAR
-1077 RKQDV
+1077 RYQDV
-1082 GLNGLSTEDERT
+1082 GLNGLSTEDERS
-1094 FSTYQ
+1094 FPAYRN
-1099 KYLADVQGKVDASTY
+1099 YLSEIQGIVDAESY
-1114 EKFYNDPAG
+1114 QKFYNDPAG

-1133 YDREERSILERY
+1133 YDREERSILDRY

-1162 ERYDISSKTVPDVED
+1162 ERYDISAKTVPDIED

-1188 KYFQYRINL
+1188 KYFQYKVRL

-1212 RTASVRLRNGQTEEV
+1212 RTVNVRLRNGQTEEV
-1227 TWYQFKVPVRSGEAV
+1227 TWYQFKIPVRSGEAI
-1242 GSIKDF
+1242 GNIKDF

-1253 MRMFLTGFEK
+1253 MRMFLTGFES
-1263 PIVLRFATLELVRGE
+1263 PVVLRFATLELIRGE

-1283 DALNNTQQGASTTSS
+1283 DALNNTQQGSPVTSS
-1298 AALDVSAVNI
+1298 ATLDVSAVNI

-1319 VMPPGISR
+1319 IMPPGISR

-1341 QAMSLKLEKLAPG
+1341 QAMSLKIEKLTPG
-1354 DARAVYK
+1354 NARAVYK
-1361 NTGMDMRQYR
+1361 NTGMDMRQYK
-1371 RLQMFAHAEALP
+1371 RLQMFIHAEALP

-1412 IPLTLTPHGEYNGS
+1412 IPLVLTPHGEYNGS
-1426 TVAGC
+1426 TTTGC
-1431 LAVWPKD
+1431 LAVWPKE
-1438 NNLDIDLSVLTNV
+1438 NNLDIDLGILTNI
-1451 KKARNRLKNISNSG
+1451 KKSRNRLKNISNSG
-1465 ISYAKVYSEYD
+1465 ITYTRLYSEYD
-1476 PDKPSNKISVIGNPS
+1476 TEKPANKISIIGNPS
-1491 LAEVKTMMIGVRN
+1491 LAEVKTIMIGVRN
-1504 NSRTIKSAEVWVNEL
+1504 NARTIKSAEVWVNEL
-1519 RLTEFNEDGGWAA
+1519 RLTEFNESGGWAA
-1532 QGNLNLQLSDIGSI
+1532 QGNLNVQLSDIGSI
-1546 NLAGH
+1546 NLTGH
-1551 VETAG
+1551 TETAG

-1570 DYYQYSFTTTFD
+1570 DFYQYSFTTTFD
-1582 LGRFFPKKAKLAAPI
+1582 LGRFFPKKVKLTSPI

-1625 CTTDW
+1625 CTTGQQ
-1630 ERDSLMNIAREITTY
+1630 RDSLMNIAREITTY
-1645 RNFSLSNARLGI
+1645 RNFSLSNARIGI
-1657 TSKTP
+1657 VSKRP

-1693 WRAAMT
+1693 WRGAMT

-1707 PWEPFKAMESK
+1707 PWEPFKKMKSK

-1735 SISFNTDMTRH
+1735 SIAFNTEMLRH

-1759 AGSSS
+1759 AGSMT
-1764 IGSGDLSIEGI
+1764 GGDTGIEGI
-1775 PISVAKEFLWNR
+1775 PVSVAKEFLWNR
-1787 DFALRWDP
+1787 DFALRWDL
-1795 TKNLKLNFTS
+1795 TKNLRVNFTS

-1814 YGVVNKDLYPDEYS
+1814 YGVVNKDLYPDEYT

-1838 LSLGRPIDFQ
+1838 LSLGRPIDYQ

-1861 FPATDWVSA
+1861 FPITDWIST

-1890 EMGNTV
+1890 EMGNTI

-1933 PASPKEQKPRRF
+1933 PAAAKGQKPRRF
-1945 DKEVQLRADTTVTIQ
+1945 DKEIQLKADTTLTVN
-1960 HGMNSRRPKVTAL
+1960 HNLNSRRPKVSAL
-1973 TVDGRRYPV
+1973 TVDGRRYPIK
-1982 RYKVI
+1982 YKI
-1987 NANSLRIDTQDT
+1987 LNANSLRIDTQDT
-1999 ARIKLTVIPGPDPED
+1999 ARIKLTVIPGPAPEE
-2014 GWWYKFGQH
+2014 GRWYKLGQY
-2023 ATRIAMSVRNFSFTY
+2023 AARLAMSVRNFSFTY

-2063 GFLAPGMDFAFGFT
+2063 GFLAPGLGFAFGLT
-2077 GDDYIDRALQ
+2077 DDSYIDRAMQ
-2087 NDWLICN
+2087 NEWLVCN
-2094 DSVVSPASS
+2094 DSVISPASS
-2103 NALEDLQLRISLE
+2103 NALEDLQIRITLE
-2116 PIRDLKIDLTANRTR
+2116 PIRDLKIDLTANRTH
-2131 NRSREIQYMFE
+2131 NRSREMQYMFA
-2142 GMPDTRSGNFSMSI
+2142 GMPDTRSGNFTMSI

-2161 AFERPSAGDGYHSGT
+2161 AFERHNADNGYRSST
-2176 FERFRRN
+2176 FERFRNSHEGIRN
-2183 LDVIRDRVESQFL
+2183 RVEAQYANS
-2196 GAQYPQGSI
+2196 QYPQGTA
-2205 LAGKTFDPANGTIS
+2205 LAGKPFDPANGTVS

-2227 PAFLAAYTGKSARNS
+2227 PAFLAAYTGRNVRNS
-2242 ALDFFPSLFSMMPNW
+2242 ALDIFPSLFAMMPNW
-2257 RITYTGLTK
+2257 RITYAGLAK
-2266 IAWFKKNFRSVNL
+2266 IGWFKKNFRSFNL

-2285 TYSVGSYNTFQSFM
+2285 TYSIGSYNTFQSFI
-2299 SYMGDIGFVEDV
+2299 SYMGDIGFTEDV
-2311 QSGNPIPSSRFDI
+2311 QTGNPTPSSRFDI

-2349 KVEYK
+2349 KVEYR
-2354 TSRILN
+2354 TSRVLN
-2360 LSMSACQLVETASRD
+2360 LSTSACQLVESDSRD
-2375 FVIGLGYKIVNFNL
+2375 FVIGLGYKIINFNL
-2389 FSGRNVKDNKNR
+2389 FSQRNVKNSKNR
-2401 VSHDLALRADIS
+2401 TSHDLTLRTDIS

-2432 NGNKAL
+2432 SGNKAL

>member
-1 MKSPRIRHIIWL
+1 MKSPRMRHIIL
-13 LLLWLMPG
+13 MLMLWLAPG
-21 SFVVMGQNVNEKSA
+21 SPAAMGQRVQ
-35 QEAENVQ
+35 QEVQ
-42 DTIAPRYSVRKT
+42 AADRQDSIPPRYSVRKT
-54 VPGTLKDLSPHPA
+54 VPATLHDLSPRPA

-78 AEYDAKTDRYYIRTK
+78 TEYDAKTDKYYIRTK
-93 LGNTEIGVPMVLTP
+93 LGTSEIGVPLVLTP
-107 EEYLDW
+107 QEYLDW

-119 QSYYRQKNG
+119 QAYYRQKNG
-128 EQIGKGKE
+128 EQTGKGKE
-136 AFDFMDMKFNLGPAE
+136 AFDFMDMRFNLGPAE

-211 NMNMNY
+211 NLNMNY

-256 SLIRGASALFGIR
+256 SLIRGASALFGMR

-292 VTSRGGAQTTTFD
+292 VTSKGGAQTSTFD
-305 FSADNYEGN
+305 FSADSYEEN

-322 FRDVY
+322 FRDTY

-359 PRNIVALTDLGE
+359 PRNIVALADLGE

-381 SGVGNPTNPSSN
+381 QGTGNPMNPASN
-393 VNAPANSANN
+393 TNAPANAANT
-403 LYAEM
+403 LYAQM
-408 LSRYAAARDIS
+408 TGTYAAARDIS
-419 QVSNIMSTIPGSEPG
+419 QVTGTMNAIPGVEG
-434 MDYEKIESARLL
+434 GVDYEKIESARLL

-456 LGYIS
+456 LGYLS

-482 RSYQVGEFSSDIK
+482 RSYQVGEFASDIK
-495 ETGQSLFVKLLK
+495 EAGQSLFVKLLK

-551 YLRYIPEGKIAK
+551 YLRYIPEGQIAR

-577 QNQTGADG
+577 QNQSGADG
-585 FFDFVEGYTVTA
+585 FFDFVEGFTVTA
-597 SDGRIYFPVVEPFGS
+597 ADGRIFFPVVEPFGS

-619 NDALADKYV
+619 NDELADKYV

-634 STRTVAQQTAEK
+634 STRTVARQTAEK
-646 NKFRLTGE
+646 NKYRLTGE

-665 GAMNIPQGSVRVT
+665 GAMNVPQGSVRVT

-726 RKTMIG
+726 RKTMMG

-737 DFSQNFSFGGSI
+737 DFSPDLSFGGSI
-749 MHLSEKP
+749 MHLNEKP
-756 LTSKVAMGDEPLSNT
+756 LTSKVAMGEEPLSNT
-771 LWGVNAS
+771 LWGLNAS

-797 ATAPSSINLGVEFA
+797 ATMPSSINLGVEFA

-834 QNGIDLR
+834 QSGIDLR

-849 STPSPLFPEAT
+849 STPYNPAANALFPEASL
-860 CSNDI
+860 SNQTE
-865 SYGKNRA
+865 YGKNRA
-872 LLAWYHIDGL
+872 LLSWYHIDGL

-896 NDLNQLS
+896 NDLEQLS

-918 KETPYQE
+918 KETVYQE

-940 RGPYNLDTDLNSDG
+940 RGPYNLDLDLNADG
-954 TLKNPENRWGG
+954 TLRNPTQRWGG

-970 DTSDFEAAN
+970 DSSDFEAAN
-979 IEYISFWLL
+979 IEYVTFWLL
-988 DPFIYEEGSI
+988 DPFIYGDDGTPNTPSTSR
-998 EGGITRTGS
+998 GGD
-1007 EKATR
+1007 
-1012 ANSPKGTLYINLGE
+1012 LYINLGE

-1040 NGLPI
+1040 NGLPA
-1045 DGDATK
+1045 DGDLTK

-1069 FDNAAGAR
+1069 FDNSTGAR
-1077 RKQDV
+1077 RRQDV
-1082 GLNGLSTEDERT
+1082 GLNGLSTEDERS

-1099 KYLADVQGKVDASTY
+1099 NYLSRVQGIVNT
-1114 EKFYNDPAG
+1114 ETFERFYNDPAG

-1133 YDREERSILERY
+1133 YDREERTILERY

-1188 KYFQYRINL
+1188 KYFQYRIRL
-1197 TPSDLKVGQNYITDK
+1197 APTQLQVGQNYITDK
-1212 RTASVRLRNGQTEEV
+1212 RTAGVRLRNGRTEEV

-1253 MRMFLTGFEK
+1253 IRMFLTGFES

-1283 DALNNTQQGASTTSS
+1283 DALTNTQQGTPNTSS
-1298 AALDVSAVNI
+1298 ATLDVSAVNI

-1341 QAMSLKLEKLAPG
+1341 QAMSLKVEKMAPG

-1361 NTGMDMRQYR
+1361 NTGMDMRQYK

-1383 DLSTDPQ
+1383 DLSTDLQ
-1390 NGELSVFIRL
+1390 DGELSVFIRL
-1400 GSDYRSNYYEYE
+1400 GSDYRTNYYEYE
-1412 IPLTLTPHGEYNGS
+1412 IPLTLTPHGEYNGG
-1426 TVAGC
+1426 TTAGC
-1431 LAVWPKD
+1431 LAVWPRE

-1451 KKARNRLKNISNSG
+1451 KKARNRLKNLSNSG
-1465 ISYAKVYSEYD
+1465 VSYTRIYSEYD
-1476 PDKPSNKISVIGNPS
+1476 PEKPGNKVSVVGNPS
-1491 LAEVKTMMIGVRN
+1491 LAEVKTMMVGVRN
-1504 NSRTIKSAEVWVNEL
+1504 NSRNVKSAEVWVNEL

-1532 QGNLNLQLSDIGSI
+1532 QGNLNVQLSDIGSL

-1582 LGRFFPKKAKLAAPI
+1582 LGRFFPKKAKLSAPI
-1597 YFSYSKEATT
+1597 YYSYSKEATT

-1625 CTTDW
+1625 FSTDW
-1630 ERDSLMNIAREITTY
+1630 ERDSLMNIAREVTTY

-1657 TSKTP
+1657 TSKNP

-1707 PWEPFKAMESK
+1707 PWEPFKRMENK
-1718 SPWMRFIK
+1718 SPWMKFVK
-1726 EINLNWLPQ
+1726 ELNLNWLPQ
-1735 SISFNTDMTRH
+1735 SVSFNTDMTRH

-1759 AGSSS
+1759 AGSSVS
-1764 IGSGDLSIEGI
+1764 TDGNMDIQGI
-1775 PISVAKEFLWNR
+1775 PISIAKEFLWNR
-1787 DFALRWDP
+1787 DFALRWDL
-1795 TKNLKLNFTS
+1795 TKNLRLNFTS
-1805 ATHAEIEEP
+1805 ATRAEIEEP
-1814 YGVVNKDLYPDEYS
+1814 YGVVDKERYPDEYT

-1861 FPATDWVSA
+1861 FPATDWISA

-1927 SASYRK
+1927 SSSYRK
-1933 PASPKEQKPRRF
+1933 PVTPKTQKPRRY
-1945 DKEVQLRADTTVTIQ
+1945 DREVLLKADTTLNIQ
-1960 HGMNSRRPKVTAL
+1960 HGMNSRRPKVSAL
-1973 TVDGRRYPV
+1973 TADGRRYPL
-1982 RYKVI
+1982 RYKVTG
-1987 NANSLRIDTQDT
+1987 ANSLRIENRDT
-1999 ARIKLTVIPGPDPED
+1999 ARIKLTVIPGANPED

-2023 ATRIAMSVRNFSFTY
+2023 AARVAMSVRNFSFTY
-2038 KNTYAMTLPGFRPE
+2038 KNTYAMMLPGFRPE

-2058 QKKHG
+2058 QKRHG
-2063 GFLAPGMDFAFGFT
+2063 GAMAPGLDFAFGFT
-2077 GDDYIDRALQ
+2077 GDNYIDRALQ

-2103 NALEDLQLRISLE
+2103 NALEDLQLRITLE

-2131 NRSREIQYMFE
+2131 NRSREVQFMFD
-2142 GMPDTRSGNFSMSI
+2142 GMPDNRSGNFSMSI

-2161 AFERPSAGDGYHSGT
+2161 AFERHSSGNGYRSAT
-2176 FERFRRN
+2176 FERFRQN
-2183 LDVIRDRVESQFL
+2183 LDVIRNRVEAQFM
-2196 GAQYPQGSI
+2196 GAQYPQGSA
-2205 LAGKTFDPANGTIS
+2205 LAGKPFDPVNGTLS

-2227 PAFLAAYTGKSARNS
+2227 PAFLAAYTGRSASNS
-2242 ALDFFPSLFSMMPNW
+2242 ALDFFPGLFSMMPNW
-2257 RITYTGLTK
+2257 RVTYTGLTK

-2285 TYSVGSYNTFQSFM
+2285 TYSVGSYNTLQSFM

-2311 QSGNPIPSSRFDI
+2311 QTGNPIPSSRFDI

-2335 LIGMDATLKNGLTA
+2335 LIGVDATLKNGLTTRL
-2349 KVEYK
+2349 EYK
-2354 TSRILN
+2354 TSRVLN
-2360 LSMSACQLVETASRD
+2360 LSMSASQLVETASRD
-2375 FVIGLGYKIVNFNL
+2375 FVIGLGYKIVDFNL
-2389 FSGRNVKDNKNR
+2389 FSRRNVKNSKSR
-2401 VSHDLALRADIS
+2401 ISHDLALRADIS

-2464 PLVSSSSYP
+2464 PLVSSNSYP
-2473 VVSADFG
+2473 VVSSDFG